1 MPGYVVDVARR
12 TREER
17 GRLLAIELH
26 IPEVEDVEQLD
37 IGILRNER
45 MVAA

>member
-1 MPGYVVDVARR
+1 MPSYVVDIARR

-26 IPEVEDVEQLD
+26 IPEVEDVEQFD
-37 IGILRNER
+37 IGIFRNER
-45 MVAA
+45 MITA